1 MALRPPLELP
11 AHAVSWQGSSCP
23 ALTQTPPE
31 FVSGIIV
38 AVITVVLIKYSSD
51 DLLVRH
57 VVDRKCVF
65 SAFPITLSVS
75 CLVFLGRP
83 GVTGDNTVLTERESG
98 RSVAGSGEG
107 LVLVPGRDPGGL
119 LRNSPAPLPSN
130 TLSPQPSGLM
140 PGSCRGARPTTSR
153 SCSLERVLENLESM
167 WN

>member
-1 MALRPPLELP
+1 MALRPPLERP

-75 CLVFLGRP
+75 CLVCLGRP
-83 GVTGDNTVLTERESG
+83 GDNSVLTERESG
-98 RSVAGSGEG
+98 RVSLEAGEG

-140 PGSCRGARPTTSR
+140 PGSCRGARPIMSG